1 MSGSDSGERPEPTAR
16 PEKGEGPETSTRP
29 AAGAPPGPSRVLSL
43 ARARKERM
51 RAEQKALADAN
62 SVKFGRS
69 KAERVLAA
77 TRADKARRALD
88 QMRLEDE

>member
-1 MSGSDSGERPEPTAR
+1 MSDIDSGEAPEPD
-16 PEKGEGPETSTRP
+16 TRP
-29 AAGAPPGPSRVLSL
+29 GAGAQPAPSRVISL

-69 KAERVLAA
+69 KTERVLAA

-88 QMRLEDE
+88 QLRLEDE